1 MPLFSGIAS
10 LLLAFWLLP
19 LFLLRV
25 LFAPALSLHVPCMS
39 LLSAFSLIVCEKKLI
54 NTIDPSI
61 LEREW
66 TASKGITRCL
76 HSLSTVYCLCMNS
89 AGPNCPLSFFL
100 FLNVSLLSRLC
111 LPFFVVLPTLCPVSL
126 PICKKERKY

>member
-1 MPLFSGIAS
+1 MYNFCLPLFSNLVS

-25 LFAPALSLHVPCMS
+25 LFALALSLHVPCLS
-39 LLSAFSLIVCEKKLI
+39 LLSAFSLIVCEKNLI

-61 LEREW
+61 LEKEW

-76 HSLSTVYCLCMNS
+76 HSLSTVYCLCINS
-89 AGPNCPLSFFL
+89 ACPNCPLFSFPECIAALSTLSAL
-100 FLNVSLLSRLC
+100 FCCSSYSLSSLSPYL
-111 LPFFVVLPTLCPVSL
+111 
-126 PICKKERKY
+126 